1 MGKGQNLQSITS
13 NGDVWVSNSRLG
25 LKTTNKQ
32 NDNKIMQLTP
42 QENFLKFNGCKIY
55 VSIFF
60 QASSPVEVEAEINS
74 IKEMLVLKYL
84 LTVH

>member
-1 MGKGQNLQSITS
+1 
-13 NGDVWVSNSRLG
+13 
-25 LKTTNKQ
+25 
-32 NDNKIMQLTP
+32 MQLTP